1 MTIKEKLEQA
11 QTAYNEK
18 VAQYQQLERELL
30 QEQGA
35 LQMLYDL
42 VKEEENGRQAEA

>member
-1 MTIKEKLEQA
+1 MTTLKEKLETAQA
-11 QTAYNEK
+11 AYNEK

-35 LQMLYDL
+35 LQTLYDL
-42 VKEEENGRQAEA
+42 VKEQEDAAG